1 MHVEKEVA
9 AGIPDAR
16 TGKTCPKVS
25 DLCLGGRTVVDRR
38 FSHGRRHHGPVGAGW
53 KTAKLDRTLI
63 HETILRN
70 HRHADNRRRDDACF
84 GAAAINYCWY
94 LSGLCFLGFWL
105 CLHGRQE
112 LDQERSECVS

>member
-1 MHVEKEVA
+1 MA
-9 AGIPDAR
+9 AGIQDAR

-25 DLCLGGRTVVDRR
+25 DLCHGGRTVVDRR

>member
-9 AGIPDAR
+9 AGIQDAR

-25 DLCLGGRTVVDRR
+25 DLCHGGRTVVDRR

-84 GAAAINYCWY
+84 GAAAINHCRS
-94 LSGLCFLGFWL
+94 LSGLGLNPIT
-105 CLHGRQE
+105 RVQP
-112 LDQERSECVS
+112 RAVKPAMA